1 MRRSLLAV
9 GVSNPLP
16 AAMKLAGAVK
26 NGSGVVEVLVAL
38 AARALNEEEL
48 TRRVASRIAA

>member
-1 MRRSLLAV
+1 
-9 GVSNPLP
+9 
-16 AAMKLAGAVK
+16 MKLAGAVK